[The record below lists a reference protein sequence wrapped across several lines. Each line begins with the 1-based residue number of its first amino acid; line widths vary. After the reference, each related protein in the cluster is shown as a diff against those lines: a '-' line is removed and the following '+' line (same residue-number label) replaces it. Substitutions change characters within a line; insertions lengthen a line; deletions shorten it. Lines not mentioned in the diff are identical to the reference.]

1 VERRMPVLAAR
12 SVCVTPQRASQSAS
26 GQRKG

>member
-1 VERRMPVLAAR
+1 VERRMPVIATRAACAVPR
-12 SVCVTPQRASQSAS
+12 KPSQSAS